1 MPLFE
6 RLIDLDLI
14 ELHSIQFG
22 ADAEQM
28 ASWRH
33 RHEIHEWNDRLKD
46 FSDTA
51 QLLNQLDLVI
61 GVDTAVAHLAGAL
74 NKPTWLLLPQNAD
87 PLVAST
93 VGFPLVPIY
102 ASVSSKGHG
111 DWRSVV
117 RSAQRSL

>member
-1 MPLFE
+1 MSLPKACRPLREDLRVVNPPGGISVGIVLNNKAMYRNKSLPLKLLMPLFE

-61 GVDTAVAHLAGAL
+61 
-74 NKPTWLLLPQNAD
+74 
-87 PLVAST
+87 
-93 VGFPLVPIY
+93 
-102 ASVSSKGHG
+102 
-111 DWRSVV
+111 R
-117 RSAQRSL
+117 